1 MATFDVA
8 TFVIIL
14 TFYWYAFA
22 ALVLIVVIMR
32 RVLERNRAT
41 LCQLGE
47 LPGVRIPQQRV
58 TLVRLRPESG
68 SEAGS
73 GRKSAA

>member
-1 MATFDVA
+1 MATFDIA

-14 TFYWYAFA
+14 TFYSYAFA

-32 RVLERNRAT
+32 RVLERDRAT
-41 LCQLGE
+41 LSELGE
-47 LPGVRIPQQRV
+47 LPGVPIPQQRV
-58 TLVRLRPESG
+58 TLVRLRPESDR
-68 SEAGS
+68 EAGS